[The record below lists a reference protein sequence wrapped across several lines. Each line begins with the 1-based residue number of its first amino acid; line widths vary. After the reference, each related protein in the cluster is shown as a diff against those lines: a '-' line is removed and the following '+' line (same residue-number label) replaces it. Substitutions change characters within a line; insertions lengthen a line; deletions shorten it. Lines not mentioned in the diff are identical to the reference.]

1 MNVIYIFVELID
13 IKLKCMFYIAGK
25 FQTDAGSGWFINF
38 SRFEI
43 FSTFLVLI
51 LLRVTWIQ
59 LYRKYPSENDL
70 NTAIRCIEYRN
81 TALQAIN
88 GFQVPASHC
97 SHSLPRAATDSD
109 LQIMEI
115 LILLCTHPGPQIRDT
130 RSGCQGQLGRFLIP
144 RLFNSILCNAMP
156 FIWGTASQN
165 YDISIS
171 ISFLAIQ
178 VWAQAGAQ
186 ILKFCTVHGTVDLTM
201 DLSDGQIRPS
211 SMPCHF
217 SEAEN
222 QTYRSQN
229 CIMWMPPI
237 HFEKLRSTPVLSKP
251 HSISMYHS
259 LASFT
264 LAIKCSEQIIIR
276 PNKTELECYARYKT
290 PLRMRSSDQKETKL
304 VVWNMGRGKS
314 LRYCTPVPDEG
325 KAICNNWDEMSF

>member
-1 MNVIYIFVELID
+1 
-13 IKLKCMFYIAGK
+13 
-25 FQTDAGSGWFINF
+25 
-38 SRFEI
+38 
-43 FSTFLVLI
+43 
-51 LLRVTWIQ
+51 
-59 LYRKYPSENDL
+59 
-70 NTAIRCIEYRN
+70 
-81 TALQAIN
+81 
-88 GFQVPASHC
+88 
-97 SHSLPRAATDSD
+97 
-109 LQIMEI
+109 
-115 LILLCTHPGPQIRDT
+115 
-130 RSGCQGQLGRFLIP
+130 
-144 RLFNSILCNAMP
+144 MP
-156 FIWGTASQN
+156 FIWGTAIKN

-178 VWAQAGAQ
+178 AHAGAQ

-237 HFEKLRSTPVLSKP
+237 HFEKLRSTPILSKP

-290 PLRMRSSDQKETKL
+290 PLWMRSSDQKETKL
-304 VVWNMGRGKS
+304 VVWNMGRGEKFTI
-314 LRYCTPVPDEG
+314 LHPGTWWG
-325 KAICNNWDEMSF
+325 